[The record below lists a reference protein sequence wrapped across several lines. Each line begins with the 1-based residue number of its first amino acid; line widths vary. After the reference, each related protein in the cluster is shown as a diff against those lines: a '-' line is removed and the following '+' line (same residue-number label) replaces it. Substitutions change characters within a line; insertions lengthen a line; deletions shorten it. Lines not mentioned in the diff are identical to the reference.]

1 MTISDPSLPAL
12 DDPLASRILRE
23 WQSQAGDLWV
33 FGYGS
38 LIWRPDLPYSESRR
52 ATVHGWHRALR
63 MWSHVNRGT
72 AQCPG
77 LVFALL
83 PGGSCRGLAFRVP
96 AARVPD
102 VFPQLWQ
109 REMPM
114 PIYTPRWLNVNTTG
128 GVVRAL
134 AFTLSHSHPACTG
147 VLSDAD
153 YQRIFRTAHGIYGS
167 TRDYAET
174 TLAELHRLGIRDRAL
189 ERIVKV
195 ARTAQ
200 SQHER
205 LHALPIDR

>member
-1 MTISDPSLPAL
+1 MTISESSSPQL
-12 DDPLASRILRE
+12 DDPLATRILRE
-23 WQSQAGDLWV
+23 WQSQQGDLWV

-38 LIWRPDLPYSESRR
+38 LIWRPDLPFSECRR
-52 ATVHGWHRALR
+52 ATIHGWHRALR

-134 AFTLSHSHPACTG
+134 AFTLSRSHPAFTG
-147 VLSDAD
+147 ALSDSD
-153 YQRIFRTAHGIYGS
+153 YQHIFRTARGIYGS

-174 TLAELHRLGIRDRAL
+174 ALAELHRLGIRDRAL
-189 ERIVKV
+189 ERIVKI
-195 ARTAQ
+195 ARAGTIA
-200 SQHER
+200 S
-205 LHALPIDR
+205 